1 MILNRSE
8 DKSAF
13 PSVRYASTI
22 HAVRF
27 AYMSP
32 LNSSLRTRFKRCSIE
47 GRFWIKELKIQLEI
61 RLCCVEYYTIGETLH
76 CECKAES
83 TPDSLEIFQTAHL
96 NIDIILEK

>member
-1 MILNRSE
+1 MVLVRSE

-13 PSVRYASTI
+13 PSVRYASMI

-47 GRFWIKELKIQLEI
+47 GRFWIKEVKKQLEI
-61 RLCCVEYYTIGETLH
+61 RLCSVEYYTIGEALH
-76 CECKAES
+76 CECKTES
-83 TPDSLEIFQTAHL
+83 TTDTLEIYQTAHF
-96 NIDIILEK
+96 KH